1 MLLEVFVHPRCH
13 VCHRLLKDLETIRKK
28 DPSVELRIIDVE
40 RNPYEAQQR
49 KILGVPVTY
58 IDGSLAFVGAPP
70 TPILETYLR
79 GGSEQTAETKDPATL
94 TELAVDALSSIST
107 TAIRFYLYGDY
118 ESLFQNTTLSAR
130 LMKIS
135 DWNAIDETALRENL
149 AREHDSLIE
158 ARKKVFFEKIAS
170 EFVREIY
177 WLYDNYPSREE
188 IDRLYPPAVFAHW
201 LMTRASMGG
210 RIGQSVRRLTDRTL
224 MNRIEAARKY
234 MLDNY
239 EDICRKVAEQQESIS
254 S

>member
-1 MLLEVFVHPRCH
+1 MLLEVFVHPQCH
-13 VCHRLLKDLETIRKK
+13 VCHRLLKELEELQGKH
-28 DPSVELRIIDVE
+28 PSVELKIIDVE

-70 TPILETYLR
+70 RPELEAYLK
-79 GGSEQTAETKDPATL
+79 GGSEQATETKDPATL
-94 TELAVDALSSIST
+94 TELAADALGSIST
-107 TAIRFYLYGDY
+107 TAIRFYLYGDF

-130 LMKIS
+130 LMKIR
-135 DWNAIDETALRENL
+135 DWSAIDEKSLRENL
-149 AREHDSLIE
+149 TKNQDSLLE
-158 ARKKVFFEKIAS
+158 TRKKVFFEKIAS

-177 WLYDNYPSREE
+177 WLYDEYPSRDAIE
-188 IDRLYPPAVFAHW
+188 RLYPSAVFAHW

-210 RIGQSVRRLTDRTL
+210 RIGQSVRRLADRPL

-239 EDICRKVAEQQESIS
+239 EELCRKVAEQQESINS
-254 S
+254 